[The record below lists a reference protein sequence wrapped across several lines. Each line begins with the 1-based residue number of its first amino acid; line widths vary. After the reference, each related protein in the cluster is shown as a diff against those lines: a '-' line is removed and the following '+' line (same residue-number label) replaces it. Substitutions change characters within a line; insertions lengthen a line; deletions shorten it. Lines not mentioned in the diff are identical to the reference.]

1 MAMLLGCVGRL
12 LVALCAAF
20 VAAESL
26 LEERHDVE
34 RAQAINKINSKPGLL
49 WKAGANLRF
58 AGMPLGSVKPLC
70 GVRAGGKERLRARVE
85 AGTMGKIMKNAGV
98 AIPDH
103 FDSAEQWPK
112 CAKVISDIRDQ
123 SACGCCWAFGA
134 AEAASDRL
142 CIASNGTIAL
152 PLSAQETCFCGQAN
166 GCNGGQL
173 ETAWDYIASNGLVTG
188 NQYNNTGPFASLGLC
203 SQFSLPHC
211 HHHGPQG
218 SDPYPAENTAGCPNV
233 NESPACPSK
242 CDSTATSLYNDFKKD
257 RYTFTGQP
265 MNVDSDVDAIKQEIM
280 KNGPVEAAFTVYNDF
295 ENYVS
300 GIYSPT
306 TDKQEGGHAIKIV
319 GWGVESGTKYWKIQ
333 NSWNPWWGEKGYF
346 RMKEG
351 ECGIEDQVV
360 ANSGFWAGP
369 GLGPAPAP
377 PPATQGTCA
386 RQTTRPA
393 CAETKEGNDLCRWC
407 LPMPAAP
414 MYICQK
420 GACDPVASLVV

>member
-1 MAMLLGCVGRL
+1 MTWG
-12 LVALCAAF
+12 CAASF
-20 VAAESL
+20 LLLTLCSADVPLARPEQLHAAE
-26 LEERHDVE
+26 
-34 RAQAINKINSKPGLL
+34 RAVVIDEVNSKPGLL
-49 WKAGANLRF
+49 WKAGANPRF

-70 GVRAGGKERLRARVE
+70 GVKPGGKERLRARVE
-85 AGTMGKIMKNAGV
+85 AGTMGKIMKKAGV
-98 AIPDH
+98 AVPDH
-103 FDSAEQWPK
+103 FDSATQWPK

-123 SACGCCWAFGA
+123 SNCGCCWAFGA

-142 CIASNGTIAL
+142 CIASNATVSL
-152 PLSAQETCFCGQAN
+152 PLSAQETCFCAQAN
-166 GCNGGQL
+166 GCDGGQL
-173 ETAWDYIASNGLVTG
+173 ETAWDYIASNGLATG

-218 SDPYPAENTAGCPNV
+218 KDPYPAENSAGCPSV
-233 NESPACPSK
+233 HESPACPAK
-242 CDSTATSLYNDFKKD
+242 CDGTASSPFNDFKKH

-280 KNGPVEAAFTVYNDF
+280 KNGPVEAAFTVFSDF
-295 ENYVS
+295 ENYIS

-306 TDKQEGGHAIKIV
+306 SSQSVGGHAIKIV
-319 GWGVESGTKYWKIQ
+319 GWGVEKGTKYWKVQ
-333 NSWNPWWGEKGYF
+333 NSWNPYWGEKGYF

-360 ANSGFWAGP
+360 TNSGYWAGP
-369 GLGPAPAP
+369 GLAPAPAP
-377 PPATQGTCA
+377 PPAKQGTCA

-393 CAETKEGNDLCRWC
+393 CAETKEGDELCQWC

-420 GACDPVASLVV
+420 GACIPGTDVVV